1 MASRPAV
8 TSTDTVIEF
17 GMKMRLNA
25 PDVGALSGKSIMACE
40 FPVASFATTP
50 ATQNADPLSE
60 GIQPVELLL

>member
-1 MASRPAV
+1 
-8 TSTDTVIEF
+8 
-17 GMKMRLNA
+17 MRLNA